1 MTRAL
6 PAVLVALS
14 TAVLAASPA
23 TAHDGVVHVTSE
35 AARAHAGPPPARLA
49 GDLPAELPDALP
61 FALGGPFRLTD
72 QTGAERTET
81 DPEGRMQLLF
91 FGYANCPSICAVAL
105 PMMAE
110 VVDALGEQGV
120 PARPVMITVDPERD
134 TPETMGTPL
143 SAIHPDLI
151 GLTGD
156 EAALAQAR
164 AAFGV
169 GRSLV
174 GELPDTGPIYAHG
187 SHVFLLDGAGAVLT
201 ILPPVLTVERMT
213 EIALRYARG
222 GAG

>member
-6 PAVLVALS
+6 PAL
-14 TAVLAASPA
+14 LAALLASPVA
-23 TAHDGVVHVTSE
+23 AHDGVAHPTPE
-35 AARAHAGPPPARLA
+35 ASRAHAAPSARLA
-49 GDLPAELPDALP
+49 GDVPPAPPDALP

-72 QTGAERTET
+72 QTGAVRTEA

-110 VVDALGEQGV
+110 VVDALAAQGV
-120 PARPVMITVDPERD
+120 PARPVMITVDRERD
-134 TPETMGTPL
+134 TPEAMGAPL
-143 SAIHPDLI
+143 AAIHPDLV

-169 GRSLV
+169 ERTAV
-174 GELPDTGPIYAHG
+174 GELPGAGPIHAHG

-201 ILPPVLTVERMT
+201 ILPPVLTVERMV
-213 EIALRYARG
+213 EIALRYA
-222 GAG
+222 GA